1 MLEQIWVVGP
11 HAMQGYHHVQ
21 VGHGFV
27 VGGGE
32 VDHHVLLLPHTQE
45 LRKYFTCE
53 LEFGFEN
60 CTKSSPY
67 ANVARADQMQGIIMM
82 CLNPGIFLTV
92 QYIVLRE
99 LLLSVHRF
107 TSPRIQSLNSDMSD
121 IF

>member
-11 HAMQGYHHVQ
+11 HPMQGYHHVQ
-21 VGHGFV
+21 VGHGVV

-53 LEFGFEN
+53 LEFGFGN
-60 CTKSSPY
+60 CTKSSPD
-67 ANVARADQMQGIIMM
+67 ANVDSADQMQREIIM

-92 QYIVLRE
+92 
-99 LLLSVHRF
+99 HC
-107 TSPRIQSLNSDMSD
+107 TT
-121 IF
+121 